1 VYGRKSLRKVFI
13 SGRYLPELSLRMIG
27 FEFAVGKQKIW
38 IEFSSALFDLGKQTA
53 HDEFAQPAGWVAS
66 DWGFCLLVMSWRMLF
81 PYFAFLFARRPVA
94 NTAFANR
101 PSYLR

>member
-1 VYGRKSLRKVFI
+1 MRKVFI
-13 SGRYLPELSLRMIG
+13 SGRSLPELSLRMIV

-53 HDEFAQPAGWVAS
+53 YDEFAQPVGWVAG
-66 DWGFCLLVMSWRMLF
+66 DWGFCLLVMSWRKLF

-94 NTAFANR
+94 NTAFAKR
-101 PSYLR
+101 PLSLR